1 MARID
6 HTNCTHPRT
15 PAGRRACRQG
25 GSPAPAPDYIG
36 DHIRKTAAN
45 GAMKARMDRQYDEAE
60 RTIDNS
66 TIGAEMAKRAQGKRP
81 LKAQDRR
88 MGMASAMLT
97 DEVKMTGAVA
107 RRMARQAV
115 AADNARIQPRRSGA
129 RVSGAFASCVQA
141 ALHIDAHGGRCACGW
156 AAQVS

>member
-6 HTNCTHPRT
+6 HTACTHPRT

-45 GAMKARMDRQYDEAE
+45 GAMKARMDRRYDD
-60 RTIDNS
+60 I
-66 TIGAEMAKRAQGKRP
+66 
-81 LKAQDRR
+81 
-88 MGMASAMLT
+88 
-97 DEVKMTGAVA
+97 KMTGPVA
-107 RRMARQAV
+107 RRIGRQAM

-129 RVSGAFASCVQA
+129 RVDARKASCVQA
-141 ALHIDAHGGRCACGW
+141 ALHTPGTIRCACGW
-156 AAQVS
+156 GQEMLAS